1 MRLILG
7 LVTALAVGILGG
19 AEARADRLQDI
30 ISRGVVRIAVP
41 ADFVPFG
48 YVDENRKLTGHDVE
62 LAEMVAEALGVKL
75 EMEPAISANR
85 IPFLL
90 TDKVDIVIS
99 NLGMTAERAKQV
111 MFSQPYIDNYSAIYG
126 PGSIDV
132 TGAGQLGTYKVAA
145 AKGTNVELALSK
157 LNPDANIMR
166 TEDNPTAVLA
176 YISGQADMLASVS
189 APMGQ
194 LIKDYPDTEF
204 DVKFRITRS
213 PSHMAVQM
221 DQHNLLHWLDSFI
234 FVIKG
239 DGRLN
244 ALHEKYFG
252 MPAIDL
258 PPL

>member
-7 LVTALAVGILGG
+7 LVTALAIGILGG
-19 AEARADRLQDI
+19 NEARADKLQDI
-30 ISRGVVRIAVP
+30 LSRGVVRIAVP
-41 ADFVPFG
+41 GDFVPFG
-48 YVDENRKLTGHDVE
+48 YVDESRKLTGHDVE
-62 LAEMVAEALGVKL
+62 LAQMVADALGVKL
-75 EMEPAISANR
+75 ELEPAISANR

-99 NLGMTAERAKQV
+99 NLGLTPERAKQV
-111 MFSQPYIDNYSAIYG
+111 MFTQPYIDNFSGVYG
-126 PGSIDV
+126 PKNLKV
-132 TGAGQLGTYKVAA
+132 TSAAELGTYKVAA

-166 TEDNPTAVLA
+166 TEDNPTSVLA

-194 LIKDYPDTEF
+194 LMKDYPKTEF
-204 DVKFRITRS
+204 DLKFRITRS

-221 DQHNLLHWLDSFI
+221 DQHNLLHWLDSFL

-252 MPAIDL
+252 MPASDL
-258 PPL
+258 PNL